1 MVYSTFRLC
10 KINIKSVTE
19 MRNIIRMVGIGVAA
33 LCMVTP
39 TVQAQVKLNANNIDE
54 VIGEMTLEEKVHM
67 VIGCGMSMGD
77 GAKFP
82 GTAGRTYDIPRLGIP
97 SVYLADGPHRLA
109 MSVKRDFDS
118 RFYYATEFPSG
129 TTVAATFD
137 PNAAYQ
143 VGAALGEE
151 VKDYGM
157 DVLLAPGANLMRNAL
172 CGRNHEYYSEDPV
185 VTGKMAAGYI
195 KGVQSQGVGTC
206 LKHFAVN
213 NQETNRNN
221 NDSRVAQRPL
231 RELYLKGFEI
241 AVKESQP
248 WSIMTSYNK
257 VNGKYTCE
265 DIDLTE
271 NILRDEWGFKGV
283 VMSDWNAGTD
293 AVTSMKAGNDMLQ
306 PGQERQYKAI
316 LEAVQNGTLDE
327 AILNRNVKRI
337 LELVVK
343 CHTFENYKYA
353 NETDLKAHAIIDRTI
368 GAEGIVLLDNRS
380 VLPLTANV
388 KTIALYGTTSYDMVP
403 AGMGFGSTGVGYYC
417 VSLVEGMRNAGYTVD
432 ADLIKKY
439 KKHLFDEQKRL
450 YPNGKP
456 PFSLTPLKRA
466 EEFVPTSDELS
477 VQVKNNDVAIITLGR
492 TSGEASDRRVEEFY
506 LKENESALIKQVAE
520 AYHAAGKKVIVI
532 LNICSPVETASWK
545 NMVDA
550 VICAFQPGQEVGNCV
565 ADVLTGKVNPSG
577 HLPMTFAIKYGDAPS
592 DSNFPYDYEFKM
604 PSFAMGSG
612 MNFESKEKEEKPK
625 EAVRNVDFTDYEEG
639 IYVGYR
645 YFETFD
651 KEVSY
656 PFGHG
661 LSYTTFSFEIV
672 SSDINGDNCEMKVA
686 VKNTGNCAG
695 KESVQVYV
703 KAPAGGLEK
712 PVKELKAF
720 AKTKLLQPGESE
732 VVTLSWKLMDMA
744 SLNEKS
750 SSWELPKGTYQW
762 MVGASSADVRCTVIQ
777 KVSKAQKVKV
787 HNAMIPPYKIAQ
799 HDMVKR

>member
-1 MVYSTFRLC
+1 
-10 KINIKSVTE
+10 

-477 VQVKNNDVAIITLGR
+477 AQVKNNDVAIITLGR

-565 ADVLTGKVNPSG
+565 ADVLIGKVNPSG

-712 PVKELKAF
+712 PAKELKAF

>member
-82 GTAGRTYDIPRLGIP
+82 GTAGRTYDISRLGIP

-316 LEAVQNGTLDE
+316 LEAVQNGTLNE

-380 VLPLTANV
+380 ALPLTANV

-477 VQVKNNDVAIITLGR
+477 AQVKNNDVAIITLGR

-712 PVKELKAF
+712 PAKELKAF

>member
-143 VGAALGEE
+143 VGTALGEE

-380 VLPLTANV
+380 ALPLTANV

-477 VQVKNNDVAIITLGR
+477 AQVKNNDVAIITLGR

-712 PVKELKAF
+712 PAKELKAF

-762 MVGASSADVRCTVIQ
+762 MVGASSADVRCTVTQ

-787 HNAMIPPYKIAQ
+787 HYAMIPPYKIAQ

>member
-477 VQVKNNDVAIITLGR
+477 AQVKNNDVAIITLGR

-625 EAVRNVDFTDYEEG
+625 EAVRNIDFTDYEEG

-712 PVKELKAF
+712 PAKELKAF

>member
-1 MVYSTFRLC
+1 
-10 KINIKSVTE
+10 

-380 VLPLTANV
+380 ALPLTANV

-477 VQVKNNDVAIITLGR
+477 AQVKNNDVAIITLGR

-712 PVKELKAF
+712 PAKELKAF

-750 SSWELPKGTYQW
+750 SSWELAKGTYQW

>member
-380 VLPLTANV
+380 ALPLTANV

-432 ADLIKKY
+432 AGLIKKY

-477 VQVKNNDVAIITLGR
+477 AQVKNNDVAIITLGR

-532 LNICSPVETASWK
+532 LNICSSVETASWK

-712 PVKELKAF
+712 PAKELRA
-720 AKTKLLQPGESE
+720 
-732 VVTLSWKLMDMA
+732 
-744 SLNEKS
+744 N
-750 SSWELPKGTYQW
+750 
-762 MVGASSADVRCTVIQ
+762 CC
-777 KVSKAQKVKV
+777 
-787 HNAMIPPYKIAQ
+787 
-799 HDMVKR
+799 